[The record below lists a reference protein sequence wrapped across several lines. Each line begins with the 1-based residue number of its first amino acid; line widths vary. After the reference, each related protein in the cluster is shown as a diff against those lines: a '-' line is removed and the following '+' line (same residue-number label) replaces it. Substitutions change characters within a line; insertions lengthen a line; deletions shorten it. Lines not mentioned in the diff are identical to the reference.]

1 MEHMLELYFHRG
13 HLVASH
19 CRRKSLKKEDLALG
33 ELLSSE
39 EQVMLS
45 LSQYQEKML
54 SEAAGVEKTARQQKK
69 RQIQEVR
76 SKHLAQSV
84 QGVQWSEDTSRK
96 DLLGFQS
103 TIDGFN
109 GGKAEVNLT
118 TRFLSEK
125 GFRQPPDYGMGG
137 LSKF

>member
-76 SKHLAQSV
+76 SPKTPRTKRARSPM
-84 QGVQWSEDTSRK
+84 E
-96 DLLGFQS
+96 
-103 TIDGFN
+103 
-109 GGKAEVNLT
+109 
-118 TRFLSEK
+118 
-125 GFRQPPDYGMGG
+125 
-137 LSKF
+137 